1 MLLCNSKIFLNM
13 SDTKI
18 FSLGDNGFG
27 GGGMAP
33 LIASLCQNRGL
44 DPNMVAAM
52 MNNNRGYGDG
62 FGNSAWWIII
72 LLIFGWGG
80 FGNGF
85 GGGFGGRGSAQGL
98 ADLGA
103 LVNNDAGRELIM
115 SAIQGN
121 ATAISQLAAQT
132 HCDQNALMGSIQNLS
147 TQICQLGNTVGLGQ
161 RDIIQQIMLGNQS
174 LASQLCNCCCDLKSQ
189 LADFKGDLALQMCQQ
204 TNTFQNAINNVAVGQ
219 ERGFSSVAYETQRQT
234 CDITKAIAD
243 SAAQILAGQKAAE
256 FREIQREV
264 NQLRDERTQYQM
276 SALLQQQSQNLINT
290 IRPCPSPAYIT
301 CNPWGCNGQ
310 FVGNGYP
317 YAGNCGC

>member
-1 MLLCNSKIFLNM
+1 M

-18 FSLGDNGFG
+18 FSLGDQGLG
-27 GGGMAP
+27 GGGLTP

-52 MNNNRGYGDG
+52 MNNNRGNGGWGD
-62 FGNSAWWIII
+62 SAWWIII

-98 ADLGA
+98 ADLGN
-103 LVNNDAGRELIM
+103 LVNSDAGRELIM
-115 SAIQGN
+115 QAIQGN
-121 ATAISQLAAQT
+121 ATAISQLASQT
-132 HCDQNALMGSIQNLS
+132 HCDQNALMGAIQNLS
-147 TQICQLGNTVGLGQ
+147 SQMCQLGNTLGLGQ
-161 RDIIQQIMLGNQS
+161 RDIIAAMQNGNTAIMS
-174 LASQLCNCCCDLKSQ
+174 KLCDCCCENR
-189 LADFKGDLALQMCQQ
+189 LAICQQ
-204 TNTFQNAINNVAVGQ
+204 TNTLQNAINNVTVGQ

-243 SAAQILAGQKAAE
+243 STAQILAGQKAAE
-256 FREIQREV
+256 FREMMRE
-264 NQLRDERTQYQM
+264 NQALRDERSQYQM

-310 FVGNGYP
+310 FTGNGYP
-317 YAGNCGC
+317 YGGCCGNNNGCGC